1 MPFETKASDNRVSG
15 VAILVNRKRLFWF
28 QIPDDF
34 TQPWIT
40 PGQKQSLIL
49 FQDGLLQRFGI
60 EGMVFE
66 LNANWIGSLNKMPSE
81 YDWMEFG
88 KNLNEVFSK
97 YLKAKR

>member
-1 MPFETKASDNRVSG
+1 MKFTENMKLFEK
-15 VAILVNRKRLFWF
+15 LMRKLTSFSE
-28 QIPDDF
+28 QLKYS
-34 TQPWIT
+34 WIT
-40 PGQKQSLIL
+40 PDQKQSHVL

-88 KNLNEVFSK
+88 KNLNEVFYE
-97 YLKAKR
+97 YLKTKL